1 MDWSSYKIGGEWTL
15 GDFIYGEISVEGFSE
30 QGEDKVKNNKI
41 LYIPEVIPSKLQ
53 HP

>member
-1 MDWSSYKIGGEWTL
+1 MDWNNQEIGGGWVF
-15 GDFIYGEISVEGFSE
+15 GDFTYGENSVDGFSE
-30 QGEDKVKNNKI
+30 KGKEKVKNNKI